1 MPVSRSTAALDRR
14 TCELICPIAAAMV
27 GVCLTAIGILQ
38 VVMSVHRTS
47 TAVDDVLSADALLF
61 LAATLA
67 SYFALR
73 VQGVTRLHWMEW
85 IADKAF
91 ILAMIML
98 TGACFVITYDVNLW
112 GVRGPRHPAPHQRA
126 PNITE
131 SSAVDQ
137 PAVRPAGLSE
147 PACWTDQ
154 RKKSTSSAGAP
165 GNC

>member
-1 MPVSRSTAALDRR
+1 
-14 TCELICPIAAAMV
+14 MV

-73 VQGVTRLHWMEW
+73 VHGETRLHWMEW

-91 ILAMIML
+91 ILAMILL

-112 GVRGPRHPAPHQRA
+112 GVRGPRYPAQHQRA
-126 PNITE
+126 LNITE

-137 PAVRPAGLSE
+137 PAVRPAGLSG

-165 GNC
+165 RHC